1 MLQGL
6 EFLSRSIDQ
15 KSASLKVL
23 VESNF
28 ERFVRA
34 KTTIDNVYAE
44 MRNQGV
50 EPEKPKTHSRIP
62 SKGSAHYRSSS
73 GQGAL
78 SPNKG
83 IHKPLPSDKKKNA
96 LTKES
101 EYGVQGIKAPLIEV
115 AIKVEE
121 LWGPA
126 LGGRDKE
133 GMLKMALES
142 LEKNR
147 GIFETSAELAD
158 SIKRKDYEKLVENYS
173 QARKYADEARDVAS
187 TATEGQIPLTDA
199 QIHQIV
205 ITARMWEE
213 VEKRVD
219 NFKRSVWRKL
229 TDSTPSSMAAMGG
242 SQYEEYTALIAILLE
257 LGVEDNPIWLW
268 LLSRW
273 EYLKNK
279 INASFERSRV
289 QIEVLRRHL
298 ANSETPNLK
307 IIASHLRPSTNQT
320 LEERAKDLDTVP
332 VLELWELI
340 FSSVHNLLSSQSG
353 ILGEVI
359 EFWDR
364 AQKFIDG
371 KVQKTLPVGF
381 DGRSRIHHRLSTES
395 IRQLQDGIFGLV
407 DLLREHIFSFF
418 ADPPIEDISML
429 YSPLP
434 PQTPNTPKS
443 ATRSPFGFHDNRFM
457 FDSNN
462 LPPPSPR
469 RGEAWEEFAF
479 WPPHANSLSGTHYL
493 GKMLALIGA
502 AAGEMLGIRQVASG
516 GVNLLEK
523 LRTLISGVRER
534 STRAVCIAWNRDA
547 EACKVLEDWKRSPE
561 RRDLTAMPGY
571 FSSFEAAVLSG
582 MQKILYIP
590 DAGTTR
596 PPGSTGVVPPP
607 PAKLLLVVRSQF
619 VTTLYNAISGM
630 VENAERP
637 VSNSNPG
644 WVMTGSEFDHDFTA
658 AINGAEGALDVKNRV
673 CPIFFSFGNQTT
685 YNTSLTPL
693 LLPFQDIR
701 MLLTLSNLKALQSEI
716 VPHLIS
722 QFETSFSVKLT
733 DEFSS
738 IRADL
743 AQIEVKLFSSY
754 TSPTAEALSILIH
767 NGVQQYNKSLA
778 SRPQN
783 IRPYVHNA
791 LLTLVHIHTQVI
803 STSPPLTT
811 PILTHL
817 FESLSHSLLSAF
829 RTHPPF
835 SSSSLM
841 QSILDIEFVAQ
852 VMSQYTTERVIKFQ
866 DQIHAELD
874 KVVSGEGMGLREKSR
889 EELFEVTGLVKRL
902 REGMRGEFGCF
913 RIVGR

>member
-6 EFLSRSIDQ
+6 EHLSRSIDQ

-50 EPEKPKTHSRIP
+50 EPEKPKTHARIP

-133 GMLKMALES
+133 GMLKMAVES

-173 QARKYADEARDVAS
+173 QARKYADEARDVAN

-219 NFKRSVWRKL
+219 NFKRTVWRKL

-298 ANSETPNLK
+298 ANSETPTLK
-307 IIASHLRPSTNQT
+307 IIASHLRPSTPQS
-320 LEERAKDLDTVP
+320 LEEKAKDLDTVP
-332 VLELWELI
+332 ILELWELI
-340 FSSVHNLLSSQSG
+340 FNSIHNLLSSQSG

-493 GKMLALIGA
+493 GKILALIGA
-502 AAGEMLGIRQVASG
+502 AAGEILGIRQVASG

-534 STRAVCIAWNRDA
+534 STRAVCVAWNRDA

-561 RRDLTAMPGY
+561 KRDLTAMPGH

-658 AINGAEGALDVKNRV
+658 AVSGAEGALDIKNRV

-685 YNTSLTPL
+685 YNISLTPL
-693 LLPFQDIR
+693 LPLSGYSHAPYPQQPQSSSKRDRPTSHLPIR
-701 MLLTLSNLKALQSEI
+701 NILLRQTNRRIQFHPHGPGPNRSQTLL
-716 VPHLIS
+716 
-722 QFETSFSVKLT
+722 
-733 DEFSS
+733 
-738 IRADL
+738 
-743 AQIEVKLFSSY
+743 
-754 TSPTAEALSILIH
+754 LIH
-767 NGVQQYNKSLA
+767 
-778 SRPQN
+778 
-783 IRPYVHNA
+783 
-791 LLTLVHIHTQVI
+791 
-803 STSPPLTT
+803 
-811 PILTHL
+811 
-817 FESLSHSLLSAF
+817 LSHSRSPVPPHPQRGPRTPQKHNIPPTKYPPLCPQSPPHPSPHPHPSNINLPALNYPYPYPPLRIPLPIFLVRLSHSSPLFLTFPYAEYTRYRIRGAGDEPVYY
-829 RTHPPF
+829 RTRHKGPGSDPC
-835 SSSSLM
+835 
-841 QSILDIEFVAQ
+841 
-852 VMSQYTTERVIKFQ
+852 
-866 DQIHAELD
+866 
-874 KVVSGEGMGLREKSR
+874 G
-889 EELFEVTGLVKRL
+889 
-902 REGMRGEFGCF
+902 
-913 RIVGR
+913 VG

>member
-50 EPEKPKTHSRIP
+50 EPEKPKTHARIP

-115 AIKVEE
+115 AIKAEE

-133 GMLKMALES
+133 GMLKMAVES

-158 SIKRKDYEKLVENYS
+158 SIKRKDYEKLVEDYS
-173 QARKYADEARDVAS
+173 QARKYADEARDVAN
-187 TATEGQIPLTDA
+187 TATEGRIPLTDA

-219 NFKRSVWRKL
+219 NFKRTVWRKL
-229 TDSTPSSMAAMGG
+229 TDSTPSAMAAMGG

-298 ANSETPNLK
+298 ANSETPTLK
-307 IIASHLRPSTNQT
+307 SIASHLRPSNPQS
-320 LEERAKDLDTVP
+320 LEEKAKDLDTVP
-332 VLELWELI
+332 ILELWELI
-340 FSSVHNLLSSQSG
+340 FSSIHNLLSSQSG

-469 RGEAWEEFAF
+469 RGEAWEGFAF
-479 WPPHANSLSGTHYL
+479 WPPHANSLSGSHYL

-523 LRTLISGVRER
+523 LRTLISSVRER

-547 EACKVLEDWKRSPE
+547 EACKALEDWKRSPE
-561 RRDLTAMPGY
+561 RRDLTAMPGQ

-658 AINGAEGALDVKNRV
+658 SVNEAEGALNVKNRV
-673 CPIFFSFGNQTT
+673 CPIFFSFGNQTL
-685 YNTSLTPL
+685 YKISLTL
-693 LLPFQDIR
+693 LLPLSGYSYAPYSQQPQSPSKRNRPTSHLPIR
-701 MLLTLSNLKALQSEI
+701 NILLRQTNRRIQL
-716 VPHLIS
+716 
-722 QFETSFSVKLT
+722 
-733 DEFSS
+733 
-738 IRADL
+738 
-743 AQIEVKLFSSY
+743 
-754 TSPTAEALSILIH
+754 
-767 NGVQQYNKSLA
+767 
-778 SRPQN
+778 
-783 IRPYVHNA
+783 
-791 LLTLVHIHTQVI
+791 
-803 STSPPLTT
+803 
-811 PILTHL
+811 
-817 FESLSHSLLSAF
+817 
-829 RTHPPF
+829 HP
-835 SSSSLM
+835 
-841 QSILDIEFVAQ
+841 
-852 VMSQYTTERVIKFQ
+852 RR
-866 DQIHAELD
+866 
-874 KVVSGEGMGLREKSR
+874 SG
-889 EELFEVTGLVKRL
+889 
-902 REGMRGEFGCF
+902 
-913 RIVGR
+913 

>member
-1 MLQGL
+1 MQQGL
-6 EFLSRSIDQ
+6 EFLSHSIDQ

-50 EPEKPKTHSRIP
+50 EPEKPKTHARIP

-133 GMLKMALES
+133 GMLKMVVES

-173 QARKYADEARDVAS
+173 QARKYADEARDVVN

-219 NFKRSVWRKL
+219 NFKRTVWRKL

-298 ANSETPNLK
+298 ANSETPTLK
-307 IIASHLRPSTNQT
+307 IIASHLRPSTPKS
-320 LEERAKDLDTVP
+320 LEEKAKDLDTVP
-332 VLELWELI
+332 ILELWELI
-340 FSSVHNLLSSQSG
+340 FSSIHNLLSSQSG

-407 DLLREHIFSFF
+407 DLLREHVFSFF

-443 ATRSPFGFHDNRFM
+443 ATRSPFGFHDSRFM
-457 FDSNN
+457 FDNNN

-479 WPPHANSLSGTHYL
+479 WPPHASSLSGTHYL
-493 GKMLALIGA
+493 GKILALIGA

-516 GVNLLEK
+516 GLNLLEK

-561 RRDLTAMPGY
+561 RRDLTAMPGH

-637 VSNSNPG
+637 VSNSNPD
-644 WVMTGSEFDHDFTA
+644 WVMTGSKFDHDFTA
-658 AINGAEGALDVKNRV
+658 AVNGAEGALDVKNRV
-673 CPIFFSFGNQTT
+673 CSIFISFSNQTT
-685 YNTSLTPL
+685 NNISLTPL
-693 LLPFQDIR
+693 LLLSGHSHAPYPQQPQSSSKRNRPSSHLPIR
-701 MLLTLSNLKALQSEI
+701 NILLRQTNRRIQLHPRRPGPNRGQTLLLIHFSHSRSPLPPHPQRGPTTPQKHHIPPTKHPPLCPQSPPHPSPHPHPSNINLTALDYPYPNPSLRI
-716 VPHLIS
+716 P
-722 QFETSFSVKLT
+722 
-733 DEFSS
+733 
-738 IRADL
+738 
-743 AQIEVKLFSSY
+743 
-754 TSPTAEALSILIH
+754 LSIFP
-767 NGVQQYNKSLA
+767 V
-778 SRPQN
+778 R
-783 IRPYVHNA
+783 
-791 LLTLVHIHTQVI
+791 
-803 STSPPLTT
+803 
-811 PILTHL
+811 
-817 FESLSHSLLSAF
+817 LSHPSPLFFTFPYAEYTRYRIRGAGDEPVHY
-829 RTHPPF
+829 RTRYKGPGSDPCG
-835 SSSSLM
+835 
-841 QSILDIEFVAQ
+841 A
-852 VMSQYTTERVIKFQ
+852 
-866 DQIHAELD
+866 
-874 KVVSGEGMGLREKSR
+874 G
-889 EELFEVTGLVKRL
+889 
-902 REGMRGEFGCF
+902 
-913 RIVGR
+913 

>member
-50 EPEKPKTHSRIP
+50 EPEKPKTHARIP
-62 SKGSAHYRSSS
+62 SKSSAHYRSSS

-96 LTKES
+96 LTKDS
-101 EYGVQGIKAPLIEV
+101 EYGVQGIRAPLIEV
-115 AIKVEE
+115 AAKAEE

-133 GMLKMALES
+133 GMLKMAVES

-147 GIFETSAELAD
+147 GIFETSTALAD
-158 SIKRKDYEKLVENYS
+158 SIKRKDYEKLVENYR
-173 QARKYADEARDVAS
+173 QARKYADEARDVAN

-199 QIHQIV
+199 QIHQMV

-219 NFKRSVWRKL
+219 NFKRIVWRKL

-298 ANSETPNLK
+298 ANSEAPILK
-307 IIASHLRPSTNQT
+307 TIASHLRPSTRQS
-320 LEERAKDLDTVP
+320 LAEKAKDLDTAP
-332 VLELWELI
+332 VLELWELV
-340 FSSVHNLLSSQSG
+340 FSSIHNLLSSQSG

-407 DLLREHIFSFF
+407 DLLREHIFSLF
-418 ADPPIEDISML
+418 AEPPIEDISML

-443 ATRSPFGFHDNRFM
+443 ATRSPFGFHDSRFI

-479 WPPHANSLSGTHYL
+479 WPPHANSLSGTYYL

-502 AAGEMLGIRQVASG
+502 AASEMLGIRQVASG

-534 STRAVCIAWNRDA
+534 SIRAVCIAWNRDA

-561 RRDLTAMPGY
+561 RRDLTAMPGHY
-571 FSSFEAAVLSG
+571 SSFETAVLSG
-582 MQKILYIP
+582 LQKILYIP
-590 DAGTTR
+590 EAGTTR

-644 WVMTGSEFDHDFTA
+644 WVMTGSEFDYDFTA
-658 AINGAEGALDVKNRV
+658 ATNEAEGALDVRNRV
-673 CPIFFSFGNQTT
+673 CLIFFAFTNLTA
-685 YNTSLTPL
+685 YNVFTNVITSL
-693 LLPFQDIR
+693 QSIR

-733 DEFSS
+733 DESSS

-743 AQIEVKLFSSY
+743 AQIEAKLFSSY
-754 TSPTAEALSILIH
+754 TSPTTEALSLLIH
-767 NGVQQYNKSLA
+767 SGVQQHHNSTT

-783 IRPYVHNA
+783 IRPFVHKA

-817 FESLSHSLLSAF
+817 FESLSLSFLSAF

-835 SSSSLM
+835 SLPSLM

-852 VMSQYTTERVIKFQ
+852 VMSQYTTERAINIQ

-874 KVVSGEGMGLREKSR
+874 KVVSGEGVGLREKSR
-889 EELFEVTGLVKRL
+889 EELVEVGGVIKRL
-902 REGMRGEFGCF
+902 REGMRVEFGCF
-913 RIVGR
+913 RVLGR

>member
-50 EPEKPKTHSRIP
+50 EPEKPKTHARVP

-73 GQGAL
+73 GQGTL
-78 SPNKG
+78 SSSKG

-115 AIKVEE
+115 SIKVEE

-133 GMLKMALES
+133 GVLKMAVES

-173 QARKYADEARDVAS
+173 QARKYADEARDVAN
-187 TATEGQIPLTDA
+187 TATEGRIALTDA

-279 INASFERSRV
+279 INTSFERSRV
-289 QIEVLRRHL
+289 QIEILRRHL
-298 ANSETPNLK
+298 ANSETPTLK
-307 IIASHLRPSTNQT
+307 IIASHLKPSNNQT
-320 LEERAKDLDTVP
+320 LEEKAKGLDTLP
-332 VLELWELI
+332 ILELWELI
-340 FSSVHNLLSSQSG
+340 FSSVHYLLSSQSG

-547 EACKVLEDWKRSPE
+547 KACKVLEDWKPSSE
-561 RRDLTAMPGY
+561 RRDLTAMPAQ
-571 FSSFEAAVLSG
+571 FRSFEAAVLSG

-607 PAKLLLVVRSQF
+607 PAKLLLRVRSEF
-619 VTTLYNAISGM
+619 VRTLYNAISGM
-630 VENAERP
+630 EENAKGP
-637 VSNSNPG
+637 VSNSNRG
-644 WVMTGSEFDHDFTA
+644 RVMTGSEFDRDFTA

-685 YNTSLTPL
+685 YSISLTPL
-693 LLPFQDIR
+693 LAPFQDLR

-733 DEFSS
+733 DESSS
-738 IRADL
+738 IRADMT
-743 AQIEVKLFSSY
+743 QVETKLFSSY
-754 TSPTAEALSILIH
+754 ISPTAEALSILIH
-767 NGVQQYNKSLA
+767 NGVEQYNRNSTT
-778 SRPQN
+778 RPQN
-783 IRPYVHNA
+783 IRPFVHNA

-811 PILTHL
+811 PIITHL
-817 FESLSHSLLSAF
+817 FESLLQSFLSAF

-835 SSSSLM
+835 SSNSLR
-841 QSILDIEFVAQ
+841 QSIIDIDFVMQ
-852 VMSQYTTERVIKFQ
+852 VMSQYTTERARNSQ
-866 DQIHAELD
+866 DEIYAELD
-874 KVVSGEGMGLREKSR
+874 KVVSGEGVGSRERSR
-889 EELFEVTGLVKRL
+889 EELFEVSVLVKRL
-902 REGMRGEFGCF
+902 REGTRVEFGCF
-913 RIVGR
+913 RTAGR

>member
-50 EPEKPKTHSRIP
+50 EPEKPKTHARIP

-115 AIKVEE
+115 SIKVEE

-133 GMLKMALES
+133 GVLKMAVES

-173 QARKYADEARDVAS
+173 QARKYADEARDVAN
-187 TATEGQIPLTDA
+187 TATEGRIPLTDA

-279 INASFERSRV
+279 INTSFERSRV
-289 QIEVLRRHL
+289 QIEILRRHL
-298 ANSETPNLK
+298 ANSETPTLK
-307 IIASHLRPSTNQT
+307 IIASHLKPSTKQT
-320 LEERAKDLDTVP
+320 LDEKAKGLDTLP
-332 VLELWELI
+332 ILELWELI
-340 FSSVHNLLSSQSG
+340 SSSVHNLLSSQSG

-381 DGRSRIHHRLSTES
+381 DGRSRVHHRLSTES

-443 ATRSPFGFHDNRFM
+443 ATRSPFGFHDNRFK

-547 EACKVLEDWKRSPE
+547 EACKVLEDWKPSPE
-561 RRDLTAMPGY
+561 RRDLTAMPGH
-571 FSSFEAAVLSG
+571 FRSFEAAVLSG

-637 VSNSNPG
+637 VSNGDRG
-644 WVMTGSEFDHDFTA
+644 WAMTGSEFDRDFTA
-658 AINGAEGALDVKNRV
+658 AINGVEGVLDVKNRV
-673 CPIFFSFGNQTT
+673 CPIFFSVGNRTT
-685 YNTSLTPL
+685 YNISLTPL
-693 LLPFQDIR
+693 LAPFQDIR

-733 DEFSS
+733 DESSS
-738 IRADL
+738 IRADMT
-743 AQIEVKLFSSY
+743 QIEAKLFSSY
-754 TSPTAEALSILIH
+754 ISPTAEALSILIH
-767 NGVQQYNKSLA
+767 NGVQQYNRNLTTRS
-778 SRPQN
+778 PN

-803 STSPPLTT
+803 STSPPLTS
-811 PILTHL
+811 PIINHL
-817 FESLSHSLLSAF
+817 FESLSQSLFSAF
-829 RTHPPF
+829 RTHPPI
-835 SSSSLM
+835 SSTSLM
-841 QSILDIEFVAQ
+841 QNMIDFEFLTQ
-852 VMSQYTTERVIKFQ
+852 VMSQYTTDRAINLQ

-874 KVVSGEGMGLREKSR
+874 KIVSGEGVGSREKSR
-889 EELFEVTGLVKRL
+889 EELAGVVGIVKRL
-902 REGMRGEFGCF
+902 REGTRAEFGCF
-913 RIVGR
+913 RTAGR

>member
-50 EPEKPKTHSRIP
+50 EPEKPKTHARIP

-133 GMLKMALES
+133 GMLKMAVES

-147 GIFETSAELAD
+147 GIFETSVELAD
-158 SIKRKDYEKLVENYS
+158 SIKRRDYEKLVENYS
-173 QARKYADEARDVAS
+173 QARKYADEARDVAN
-187 TATEGQIPLTDA
+187 TATEGQIPLNDA

-242 SQYEEYTALIAILLE
+242 SQHEEYTALIAILLE

-279 INASFERSRV
+279 INASFGRSRV

-298 ANSETPNLK
+298 ANSETPTIK

-320 LEERAKDLDTVP
+320 LEEKAKDLDTVP
-332 VLELWELI
+332 ILELWELI

-534 STRAVCIAWNRDA
+534 SIRAVCIAWNRDA
-547 EACKVLEDWKRSPE
+547 EACKVLEDWKRSPQ
-561 RRDLTAMPGY
+561 RRDLTAMPGH

-590 DAGTTR
+590 DASTTR
-596 PPGSTGVVPPP
+596 PPGSSGVVPPP

-658 AINGAEGALDVKNRV
+658 AINGAEGALDIKNRV

-685 YNTSLTPL
+685 YSTSLTPL
-693 LLPFQDIR
+693 LPPFQDIR

-733 DEFSS
+733 NESSS

-743 AQIEVKLFSSY
+743 AQIEANLFSSY
-754 TSPTAEALSILIH
+754 TSPKVEALSILIH
-767 NGVQQYNKSLA
+767 NGVRQYNKSLA
-778 SRPQN
+778 SRPLN

-811 PILTHL
+811 PILIHL
-817 FESLSHSLLSAF
+817 FESFTYSLLSAF

-841 QSILDIEFVAQ
+841 QSIIDIEFVAQ
-852 VMSQYTTERVIKFQ
+852 VMSQYTTERVMGFQ

-874 KVVSGEGMGLREKSR
+874 KVVSGEGAGLREKSR
-889 EELFEVTGLVKRL
+889 EELVEVGGVIKRL
-902 REGMRGEFGCF
+902 REGTRGEFGCF
-913 RIVGR
+913 RTMGR

>member
-62 SKGSAHYRSSS
+62 SKGSAHYQSSS

-133 GMLKMALES
+133 GLLKMALES

-298 ANSETPNLK
+298 ANSETPTLK

-693 LLPFQDIR
+693 LPPFQDIR
-701 MLLTLSNLKALQSEI
+701 MLLTLSNIKALQSEI

-783 IRPYVHNA
+783 IRPYVHKA

-852 VMSQYTTERVIKFQ
+852 VMSQYTTERAIKFQ